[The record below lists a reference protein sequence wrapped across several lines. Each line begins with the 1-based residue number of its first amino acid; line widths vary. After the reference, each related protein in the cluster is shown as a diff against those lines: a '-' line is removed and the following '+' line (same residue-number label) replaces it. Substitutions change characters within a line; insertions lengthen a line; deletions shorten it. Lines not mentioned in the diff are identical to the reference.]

1 MKSYQKKLRRIRGK
15 KLLYEILYLL
25 VAFVAPLI
33 FTYFYVP
40 SITLDP
46 SALSSITFDSQ
57 AILKSDTSK
66 LTFSLSLIITVTLVI
81 INGVKYI
88 KERLTTMPFGT
99 TKQIFY
105 FVKGALMPTLLV
117 TIFFFINSFLHG
129 FIKGL
134 GVTLFINAA
143 FLFIGNCIIRLVLN
157 YYDYYEA
164 REMRKVELREALD
177 ERDAD
182 RSN

>member
-1 MKSYQKKLRRIRGK
+1 MKSYQKKLRKIRGK

-40 SITLDP
+40 TITLNP
-46 SALSSITFDSQ
+46 AALSSITFDSQ
-57 AILKSDTSK
+57 AILRSDISK
-66 LTFSLSLIITVTLVI
+66 LTFSLSLIMTVSLVI
-81 INGVKYI
+81 INGIKYI
-88 KERLTTMPFGT
+88 KDRLTTMPFGI
-99 TKQIFY
+99 TKQLFY
-105 FVKGALMPTLLV
+105 FIKGALMPTLLI
-117 TIFFFINSFLHG
+117 TIFFFLDSFLHG

-134 GVTLFINAA
+134 GLTLFINAA
-143 FLFIGNCIIRLVLN
+143 FLFIGNCVIKLFLN

-177 ERDAD
+177 ERDAEGG
-182 RSN
+182 R